1 MLDPTPGRT
10 VQTIFP
16 KPAKILSRSNLLFAW
31 KASRDATSNPGR
43 PGVDGVT
50 AERFGARI
58 QEQLSELS
66 SELRSGSYRPRRLRP
81 VFIPKPNSTTERLIC
96 IPAVRD
102 RVVQKAIVS
111 YSVNT
116 EKFPIENEFSF
127 GFIRGRGTVHAVQ
140 RALELRH
147 RYSWCLKTDIEA
159 FFDRIPRSD
168 AKLRVS
174 KSLRSS
180 SLVPLIHQFIDCEI
194 ASNRNT
200 DSKLLRQGIIR
211 GRGLRQGMP
220 LSPIL
225 ANLVLSEFDAA
236 FRRER
241 IEMVRYADDLLVFF
255 NSKRD
260 ARSGFEF
267 VRTQLGRQGLTIP
280 ELGDDNSKTQIVAA
294 EQPVYFLGLELAY
307 SGSNGGYVR
316 KVGRKVIA
324 KLQQRLESDFNFDAL
339 RKKKVNFQKA
349 TVELSQRITSYLVA
363 YRGTADFPVLDT
375 ELRCTARKVL
385 EGIYEDVFGVGALDN
400 VSPEGREFL
409 GLGSLLLPTTPI
421 DSSAS

>member
-1 MLDPTPGRT
+1 M
-10 VQTIFP
+10 
-16 KPAKILSRSNLLFAW
+16 
-31 KASRDATSNPGR
+31 
-43 PGVDGVT
+43 DGVT

-111 YSVNT
+111 YLVNT

-200 DSKLLRQGIIR
+200 DSELPPKFH
-211 GRGLRQGMP
+211 P
-220 LSPIL
+220 
-225 ANLVLSEFDAA
+225 AA
-236 FRRER
+236 FR
-241 IEMVRYADDLLVFF
+241 VRVGCTP
-255 NSKRD
+255 
-260 ARSGFEF
+260 SG
-267 VRTQLGRQGLTIP
+267 
-280 ELGDDNSKTQIVAA
+280 A
-294 EQPVYFLGLELAY
+294 
-307 SGSNGGYVR
+307 GG
-316 KVGRKVIA
+316 A
-324 KLQQRLESDFNFDAL
+324 
-339 RKKKVNFQKA
+339 
-349 TVELSQRITSYLVA
+349 
-363 YRGTADFPVLDT
+363 
-375 ELRCTARKVL
+375 
-385 EGIYEDVFGVGALDN
+385 
-400 VSPEGREFL
+400 
-409 GLGSLLLPTTPI
+409 
-421 DSSAS
+421 